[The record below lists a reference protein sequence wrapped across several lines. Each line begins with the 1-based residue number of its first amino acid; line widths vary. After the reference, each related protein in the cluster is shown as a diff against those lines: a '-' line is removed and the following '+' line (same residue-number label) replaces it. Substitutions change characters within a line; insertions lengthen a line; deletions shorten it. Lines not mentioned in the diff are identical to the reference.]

1 MRRCQAMTQVGQIRS
16 IATTC
21 ARRQR
26 CAETCRSLDE
36 MNRRSGRWRS
46 FAGVPVI
53 AVARVDHGMIR
64 PEGRS
69 RRGPQMSGMPDSTLG
84 NHPELLIADLQHQL
98 AQCRAERDEALQ
110 RETATAEVLQVIKS
124 SPGDLGRCSTRCSK
138 KHCIYAKLRSACC
151 IPITAS
157 AFARWQ
163 WVGSPTKR
171 RNLSASGSPI
181 QAARCSKLWMAT
193 GSFISPMWSTS

>member
-1 MRRCQAMTQVGQIRS
+1 MAVIRRRAGDRP
-16 IATTC
+16 
-21 ARRQR
+21 
-26 CAETCRSLDE
+26 
-36 MNRRSGRWRS
+36 GRLLMVTR
-46 FAGVPVI
+46 A
-53 AVARVDHGMIR
+53 DHGMIR

-69 RRGPQMSGMPDSTLG
+69 RRGPQMSGTPDSTLG

-193 GSFISPMWSTS
+193 GSFISPMWSTSSRPTLLTRPAAPAPTAYGSHSPAAVHRG